1 MIKNITNEEEGLVEL
16 LPITKHKFEDG
27 DEVLLTQVVGMDR
40 INQAVGETASIN
52 ETIHKVKVL
61 TPYTFRIGNTLGFD
75 KYQRNGIAKQLKTK
89 KLMTFKSFKQ
99 VMLEGADLPLD
110 GNLAVADFE
119 KIQNNI
125 LSHIAF
131 NALDSFRS
139 TNSRLPGKL
148 TINMY

>member
-1 MIKNITNEEEGLVEL
+1 M
-16 LPITKHKFEDG
+16 
-27 DEVLLTQVVGMDR
+27 
-40 INQAVGETASIN
+40 GETASIN

-119 KIQNNI
+119 KMQNNI

-139 TNSRLPGKL
+139 TNSRLPCKL

>member
-27 DEVLLTQVVGMDR
+27 DEILLTQVVGMDR
-40 INQAVGETASIN
+40 INQAEGETASIN

-119 KIQNNI
+119 KMQNNI

>member
-27 DEVLLTQVVGMDR
+27 DEILLTQVVGMDR
-40 INQAVGETASIN
+40 INQTVGETASIN

-119 KIQNNI
+119 KMQNNI

>member
-27 DEVLLTQVVGMDR
+27 DEILLTQVVGMDR
-40 INQAVGETASIN
+40 INQTVGETASIN

>member
-27 DEVLLTQVVGMDR
+27 DEILLTQVVGMDR

-119 KIQNNI
+119 KMQNNI